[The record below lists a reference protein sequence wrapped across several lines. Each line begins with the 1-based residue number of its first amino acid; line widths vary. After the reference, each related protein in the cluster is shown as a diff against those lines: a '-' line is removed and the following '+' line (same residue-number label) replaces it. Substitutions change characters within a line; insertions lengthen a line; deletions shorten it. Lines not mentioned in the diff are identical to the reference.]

1 MTRRVGD
8 NVGEYLLSIIVPI
21 YNVADYVQVCIE
33 SIVSQLTSSTE
44 LILVDDGST
53 DKSASIIDCYIS
65 NNVKVIHK
73 KNDGVVSARLAGIQA
88 SQGQYLMFVDGDD
101 WIEENCIDSI
111 LGCIKDNV
119 NIDMICF
126 GYKDATESIKR
137 DHIINI
143 APGLYDELKIKEKIF
158 PLAICNS
165 KGESFPCSIWGKVY
179 KKCIVE
185 QGFVK
190 DFGIAIGEDAAS
202 IPVCLVNSSRI
213 YIMNQHFY
221 CYRNN
226 LDSATKRKKGFDQE
240 GPILRKQ
247 YLQTKLQAY
256 SDVYCQID
264 RQIVLAIYTVIK
276 SHLKTEDINRL
287 STKDIRELLNRE
299 EYKTSIENAKFDLF
313 TKAFIKK
320 ILLKTK
326 LLTMIRI
333 L

>member
-1 MTRRVGD
+1 MAGREGD
-8 NVGEYLLSIIVPI
+8 NMGKYLLSIIVPI
-21 YNVADYVQVCIE
+21 YNVADYVQFCIE
-33 SIVSQLTSSTE
+33 SIVSQLTSNTE

-53 DKSASIIDCYIS
+53 DKSASIIDCYVS
-65 NNVKVIHK
+65 NNIKVIHK
-73 KNDGVVSARLAGIQA
+73 KNGGVVSARLAGIQA

-101 WIEENCIDSI
+101 WIEENCINS
-111 LGCIKDNV
+111 LLSCIKDNE

-126 GYKDATESIKR
+126 GYKDATESTKQ
-137 DHIINI
+137 DHFINI
-143 APGLYDELKIKEKIF
+143 TSGLYDERKIKEKIF
-158 PLAICNS
+158 PIAICNS
-165 KGESFPCSIWGKVY
+165 KGESFPCSIWGKAY
-179 KKCIVE
+179 KRCVVE

-190 DFGIAIGEDAAS
+190 DFGISIGEDAAS
-202 IPVCLVNSSRI
+202 IPVCLVNSSSI

-226 LDSATKRKKGFDQE
+226 LDSATKRKKGFDPK

-247 YLQTKLQAY
+247 YLQTKLQAH

-264 RQIVLAIYTVIK
+264 RQIVLAIYTMIK
-276 SHLKTEDINRL
+276 SHLNSDDKNRL
-287 STKDIRELLNRE
+287 SSKDIKELLNRE
-299 EYKTSIENAKFDLF
+299 EYRTSIENAKFCLF

-326 LLTMIRI
+326 FLTMIRI